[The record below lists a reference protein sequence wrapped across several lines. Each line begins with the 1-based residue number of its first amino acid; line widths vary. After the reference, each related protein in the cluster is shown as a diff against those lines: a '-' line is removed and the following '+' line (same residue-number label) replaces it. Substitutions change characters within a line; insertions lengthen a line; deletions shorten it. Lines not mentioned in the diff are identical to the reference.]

1 MPQSGRNS
9 QCSSFVALSQKSMAW
24 NGLRFLP
31 LIMNCPFTR
40 RVTMRRQYAVIALLL
55 TGFVDAIAG
64 DEADVMRFQGF
75 KAAVS

>member
-1 MPQSGRNS
+1 
-9 QCSSFVALSQKSMAW
+9 
-24 NGLRFLP
+24 
-31 LIMNCPFTR
+31 
-40 RVTMRRQYAVIALLL
+40 MRRQYAVIALLL